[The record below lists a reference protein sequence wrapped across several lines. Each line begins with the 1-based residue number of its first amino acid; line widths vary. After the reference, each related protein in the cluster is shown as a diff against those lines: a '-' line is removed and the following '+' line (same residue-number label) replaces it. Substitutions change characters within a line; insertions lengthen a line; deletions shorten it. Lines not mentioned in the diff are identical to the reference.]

1 MKDSHGELL
10 NVIRLNLIT
19 FFYTENDIKT
29 FHCTK
34 EVLQKLIEKKEGNKD
49 VTIEHI
55 LWYQQNG
62 KKTNFVIT

>member
-29 FHCTK
+29 FRCTE

-49 VTIEHI
+49 VT
-55 LWYQQNG
+55 N
-62 KKTNFVIT
+62 

>member
-19 FFYTENDIKT
+19 FFYTENNIKT
-29 FHCTK
+29 FHCTE

-49 VTIEHI
+49 VT
-55 LWYQQNG
+55 N
-62 KKTNFVIT
+62 